1 MMADATADRG
11 GQTVPSQQGR
21 ELSRV
26 RGRREKTQAGQ
37 ARKQTGANKKGTGTK
52 KGLWK
57 K

>member
-1 MMADATADRG
+1 MADATADRG